1 MFHNLSTK
9 YETIKK
15 TNNFNELQRVPRLSL
30 SLSFR
35 LSSRHFLPVASLS
48 FKIYFSTEINLK
60 KMLMFKVDILN
71 FVNVILTICMNICI
85 SFSLH
90 PAMIE
95 INYARF
101 PQASGA
107 TERAFM
113 Y

>member
-1 MFHNLSTK
+1 MSCNAC
-9 YETIKK
+9 
-15 TNNFNELQRVPRLSL
+15 RGSL
-30 SLSFR
+30 SLPLLPLQFPP
-35 LSSRHFLPVASLS
+35 FLPVASHN
-48 FKIYFSTEINLK
+48 FKICFSTEINLK

-71 FVNVILTICMNICI
+71 FVNVILTIWMNICI